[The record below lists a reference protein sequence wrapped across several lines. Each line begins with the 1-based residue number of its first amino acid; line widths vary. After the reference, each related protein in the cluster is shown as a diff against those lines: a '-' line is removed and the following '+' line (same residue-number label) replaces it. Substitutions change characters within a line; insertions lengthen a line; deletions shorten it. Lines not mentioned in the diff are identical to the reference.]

1 MRSYLAHLRLL
12 ARKTFPLLAA
22 LLFLAGCAGKTVTV
36 KIPPL
41 VDLRTWPL
49 IGVVDFS
56 AGTHPEL
63 AAAATKQFLID
74 LQRAQPGLRLL
85 ELGSSQAVLEAVN
98 RRNLDPEAIKAIGDK
113 YGVDAV
119 LTGNLE
125 VSQLTPDIS
134 FSADLKS
141 MHAKVSVKGE
151 LFAKLQE
158 TSTGASVWSNGAH
171 STWSLARG
179 NINAAGLANLGITP
193 ATERYDQMLRDLSWT
208 ATGDFRPHYEKR
220 HVQE

>member
-1 MRSYLAHLRLL
+1 MLRYLSFLRQLVRSSLP
-12 ARKTFPLLAA
+12 FLAA

-49 IGVVDFS
+49 IGVVEFS
-56 AGTHPEL
+56 APTHPEL
-63 AAAATKQFLID
+63 ASAATKQFLSD
-74 LQRAQPGLRLL
+74 LQRSQPGVRLL
-85 ELGSSQAVLEAVN
+85 ELGTIRMVLQGVN
-98 RRNLDPEAIKAIGDK
+98 HRDLDPEAIKAIGGK
-113 YGVDAV
+113 YGIDAL

-125 VSQLTPDIS
+125 VTPLTPDIS

-141 MHAKVSVKGE
+141 MRAKVSVKGE

-171 STWSLARG
+171 GTWSLARA
-179 NINAAGLANLGITP
+179 NIDAAGLANLGFTP
-193 ATERYDQMLRDLSWT
+193 ATESYSKMIHDLAWT
-208 ATGDFRPHYEKR
+208 TTNDFRPRYEKR
-220 HVQE
+220 RVQK